1 MARVQISPQ
10 LDVAAIAVAA
20 GQPDPAKRRYAYG
33 ELTVDNISQSA
44 LDAAVA
50 AYDPL
55 IPLRRAKR
63 KELILA
69 FDADY
74 EALWSIDGEVIE
86 AWKDRI
92 LFKTAANRTAA
103 ENNKLTQ
110 AAALFDKLQTKLAYL
125 KDPVRTEVE
134 VNALTWASTP

>member
-1 MARVQISPQ
+1 MN
-10 LDVAAIAVAA
+10 IA
-20 GQPDPAKRRYAYG
+20 QK
-33 ELTVDNISQSA
+33 LQSLYPNA
-44 LDAAVA
+44 L
-50 AYDPL
+50 
-55 IPLRRAKR
+55 PLRDFRVRDDGNGEYIEWWNTELGQQPSEAQIDAQAINVARKLKR

-69 FDADY
+69 FDTDY

-92 LFKTAANRTAA
+92 LFKTAANRTVA

-110 AAALFDKLQTKLAYL
+110 AAALFDKLQAKLAYL